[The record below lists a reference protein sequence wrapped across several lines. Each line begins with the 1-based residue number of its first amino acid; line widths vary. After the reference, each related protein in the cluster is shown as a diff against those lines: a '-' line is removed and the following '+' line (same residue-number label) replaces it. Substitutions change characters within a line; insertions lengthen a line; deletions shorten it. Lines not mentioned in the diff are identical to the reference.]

1 MIQQTERMQE
11 SRCTS
16 KPPPFARSKVAKLV
30 AVEGAAENLYEAFGQ
45 ACTKHIEHQAHL
57 SLQPAH
63 NDPSQVRFLVAFK
76 QMTLQPATDNAHNL
90 LAKEPLWLT
99 VESAISGTIEPNL
112 GSRVHSV
119 LQGLQSIQKRCR
131 ESTPPD
137 DRKENIENAK
147 MKTKKTVAF
156 NLPSSSTLVLSSQPP
171 SLGDNTATDPL
182 PNLCTAHNFCNQLQK
197 ILSQPTTTK
206 NRCIGYLDH
215 SGKARHLVYI
225 DSRMDSVTQGLQAST
240 MKPLSL
246 LLTNA
251 YRQTLPGALL
261 LQYERIRLAKQLATA
276 VLQFH
281 ATRWLEESWRS
292 DDVLISGA
300 HQLGTSVAGDS
311 IEKPYA
317 SYVSVSIKGPQPQ
330 QSLVSASMG
339 WTPIRNRLMF
349 SLGKMLLE
357 LAFHQPFQSLRKE
370 GDADINSQ
378 ESTID
383 WFTANRLL
391 HQVSAEL
398 GLRYAELVRKCIHC
412 DFAQGFDLNKTRLQE
427 SFYQHVICELE
438 LCERQALGLSSR

>member
-1 MIQQTERMQE
+1 
-11 SRCTS
+11 
-16 KPPPFARSKVAKLV
+16 
-30 AVEGAAENLYEAFGQ
+30 
-45 ACTKHIEHQAHL
+45 
-57 SLQPAH
+57 
-63 NDPSQVRFLVAFK
+63 
-76 QMTLQPATDNAHNL
+76 MTLQPATNNAHSL
-90 LAKEPLWLT
+90 LAREPLWLT
-99 VESAISGTIEPNL
+99 VESAISGTIEPNS
-112 GSRVHSV
+112 GSGVHGV

-137 DRKENIENAK
+137 DRKEDIENVKRKA
-147 MKTKKTVAF
+147 KKTVAF
-156 NLPSSSTLVLSSQPP
+156 NLPSSSTLAFSSQSP
-171 SLGDNTATDPL
+171 SFGDDTATDPL

-197 ILSQPTTTK
+197 VLSLPASTK
-206 NRCIGYLDH
+206 NRCIGYLNH
-215 SGKARHLVYI
+215 SGKSRHLVYI

-246 LLTNA
+246 LLTKA

-281 ATRWLEESWRS
+281 ATQWLKESWRS

-300 HQLGTSVAGDS
+300 DQLGTSVAGDS
-311 IEKPYA
+311 LENPYA
-317 SYVSVSIKGPQPQ
+317 SYVSVSIKGSQPQ
-330 QSLVSASMG
+330 QSLVSTSMG

-370 GDADINSQ
+370 EDVDMNDQ
-378 ESTID
+378 ELIID

-391 HQVSAEL
+391 HQVSTEL
-398 GLRYAELVRKCIHC
+398 GLRYAELVRKCILC

-427 SFYQHVICELE
+427 SFYQHVIYELE
-438 LCERQALGLSSR
+438 LCERQALGLSSH